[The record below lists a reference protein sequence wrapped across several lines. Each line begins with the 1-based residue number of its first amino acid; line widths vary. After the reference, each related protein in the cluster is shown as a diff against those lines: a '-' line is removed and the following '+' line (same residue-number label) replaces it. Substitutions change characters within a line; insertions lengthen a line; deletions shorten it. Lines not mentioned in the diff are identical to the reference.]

1 MASLSSLAF
10 TGSRIRSKEMLYFIL
25 TNVLEDTASDEALVY
40 TTEMNDVLA
49 CVVNFK
55 ASLTEEQEQS
65 VLNRILAQVREFM
78 RKHIEAEL
86 TVAVGQVHSSLHGIA
101 LSYQEAKAALEYR
114 IVMGSGQFIP
124 YTDTLSDKSM
134 QTRQFYYPLSV
145 EQRVY
150 RLGEERELR
159 QSRSHFG

>member
-1 MASLSSLAF
+1 
-10 TGSRIRSKEMLYFIL
+10 
-25 TNVLEDTASDEALVY
+25 
-40 TTEMNDVLA
+40 MNDALA

-55 ASLTEEQEQS
+55 ASLSEEQEQC

-101 LSYQEAKAALEYR
+101 LSYQEAQAALEYR

-134 QTRQFYYPLSV
+134 QTRQFYYPLSA
-145 EQRVY
+145 
-150 RLGEERELR
+150 ERQFIGLVKSGSYDKAEAILDNIFQANF
-159 QSRSHFG
+159 QSIRFRYQSPNA

>member
-1 MASLSSLAF
+1 
-10 TGSRIRSKEMLYFIL
+10 
-25 TNVLEDTASDEALVY
+25 
-40 TTEMNDVLA
+40 MNDALA

-55 ASLTEEQEQS
+55 ASLSEEQEQC

-101 LSYQEAKAALEYR
+101 LSYQEAQAALEYR

-134 QTRQFYYPLSV
+134 QTRQFYYPLSA
-145 EQRVY
+145 ERVY